1 MIEFKPIVL
10 CDRDII
16 EKYLAAEQNMGC
28 EMSFTSMYIWRKA
41 YDMRYAVV
49 EDCLVLWSKDGSNPA
64 GLRFPVGNG
73 DRLKAAQIVCDYM
86 ISVGEKP
93 QFYGVT
99 RDVVDFVLQNSDEY
113 EVSDMSK
120 YSDYVYESEKL
131 ITLSGKKL
139 HSKKNHLNRFKKT
152 YNYEYLKIK
161 PSDKDEIMKAYDR
174 WAELDD
180 KYLEA
185 ERDSISGV
193 ISNLDSLS
201 TKGAMLRV
209 DGEIVAFTLGDRL
222 TDNMAVIHVEKADTS
237 YNGSYAAINQMFV
250 EYEWKEYKYINREDD
265 CGLEGLRKA
274 KLSYQP
280 AFMVEKFKLKR
291 K

>member
-1 MIEFKPIVL
+1 M
-10 CDRDII
+10 
-16 EKYLAAEQNMGC
+16 
-28 EMSFTSMYIWRKA
+28 
-41 YDMRYAVV
+41 
-49 EDCLVLWSKDGSNPA
+49 
-64 GLRFPVGNG
+64 
-73 DRLKAAQIVCDYM
+73 
-86 ISVGEKP
+86 
-93 QFYGVT
+93 
-99 RDVVDFVLQNSDEY
+99 
-113 EVSDMSK
+113 
-120 YSDYVYESEKL
+120 
-131 ITLSGKKL
+131 
-139 HSKKNHLNRFKKT
+139 
-152 YNYEYLKIK
+152 KIK

-174 WAELDD
+174 WSDLDD

-185 ERDSISGV
+185 ERDSISDV

-250 EYEWKEYKYINREDD
+250 ENEWKAYKYINREDD